1 MMAQMRSVLCS
12 QERRISITPFRRYE
26 RSKECDPQ
34 DLEPPRV
41 ENAKRERVELLTER
55 QRPRGRIEVGSL
67 RRVSDDSRALSLIGA
82 GLAPAYV

>member
-41 ENAKRERVELLTER
+41 ENAKRERVELLTSASGHAGGLKLAASCGLVMI
-55 QRPRGRIEVGSL
+55 RGH
-67 RRVSDDSRALSLIGA
+67 
-82 GLAPAYV
+82 